1 MSVSFSEE
9 REQLREVIREFLADA
24 APEAAVRSS
33 MTTETGWD
41 PAVWG
46 ALAQEIGVL
55 GLGIPE
61 EFGGAG
67 YGITEIAVI
76 SEEAGRALLC
86 APYLA
91 IVSASQAVL
100 ATGDREAAAA
110 LLPGVAAGTTIAT
123 LAVTESDGRLAQESI
138 GTTAVR
144 DGDGW
149 RLSGT
154 KMFVLDGAAADLILV
169 AARTEDGIS
178 LFAVEGD
185 APGLR
190 RTALATLD
198 QTRRQ
203 ARLDLGA
210 VPGRLVGEQGAAW
223 PAIER
228 AVSLTLVA
236 LAAEQVGGAD
246 RILTMAVDYAKTRV
260 QFGRPIGSFQAMKHK
275 LADVLV
281 EVEAA
286 KSAAFAAV
294 GAAAAEPGTPEAA
307 ELALVAS
314 IAKAFCSD
322 AYVHAAA
329 ENIQIH
335 GGIGFT
341 WEHPAHLYFKR
352 AKSSRV
358 LFGDPAHHRELVAQL
373 I

>member
-9 REQLREVIREFLADA
+9 REQLRVVMREFLADA

-46 ALAQEIGVL
+46 ALAEEIGVL

-61 EFGGAG
+61 EFGGSG
-67 YGITEIAVI
+67 YGIAEIAVI

-110 LLPGVAAGTTIAT
+110 LLPGVAAGSTIAT
-123 LAVTESDGRLAQESI
+123 LAVTESDGRLAPESVS
-138 GTTAVR
+138 TTAVR

-149 RLSGT
+149 RLTGT

-178 LFAVEGD
+178 LFAVDGD

-198 QTRRQ
+198 QTRR
-203 ARLDLGA
+203 ARRRRRNWRWSRASPRHSAPMPTCTPPRRTSRSTAGSGSPGSTPPTCTSSGRRAPGCCSAIRRTTASWSHSSSERTGA
-210 VPGRLVGEQGAAW
+210 GPARRGQGRVSAWRRPDPPASPAAGPGS
-223 PAIER
+223 R
-228 AVSLTLVA
+228 AR
-236 LAAEQVGGAD
+236 G
-246 RILTMAVDYAKTRV
+246 RRTRA
-260 QFGRPIGSFQAMKHK
+260 GRPTTAG
-275 LADVLV
+275 
-281 EVEAA
+281 
-286 KSAAFAAV
+286 
-294 GAAAAEPGTPEAA
+294 
-307 ELALVAS
+307 
-314 IAKAFCSD
+314 
-322 AYVHAAA
+322 
-329 ENIQIH
+329 
-335 GGIGFT
+335 
-341 WEHPAHLYFKR
+341 R
-352 AKSSRV
+352 
-358 LFGDPAHHRELVAQL
+358 
-373 I
+373 